1 MRHAILVTCPK
12 GLEYLLAEELEPWD
26 ITNVKVSPQG
36 IAGQATLEA
45 IYQISLWS
53 RIANRVLLH
62 LFTCEAPDPQ
72 ALLSASRQFA
82 WQTMFDPQSSVA
94 IHFQGHSETFRNSM
108 FGAQIIKDGLVDYC
122 RDHHLARP
130 TIDRENPDL
139 RLRAYLKQDSVSVY
153 LDLVGY
159 SLHQRG
165 YRLATGEAPL
175 KETVAAAMLMRAK
188 WSSHLTLHHEGT
200 LPSDTASKSEQGHDE
215 YGFLD
220 PCCGSG
226 TLVIEAAMVA
236 ANMAPGLLRQ
246 DQAFAAWSGHD
257 EPLWEACR
265 NQAAQKQ
272 TLPKIILHGSDSD
285 PSVIAKAEENAQR
298 AGVAGFTQWN
308 VQDLDPDYIRADQPR
323 GLVLCNPPYGERIGD
338 EDSLLPLY
346 AMLGTVLHRG
356 FVNWQVGILTTS
368 PRLAKATGLRSHK
381 QYRFYN
387 GPLACHLYCMDLH
400 PNNRLQSDAP
410 VKPLSESAQMFANR
424 LLKNYKH
431 LRSWAQRTNV
441 TCYRVYDAD
450 LPEYA
455 YAIDLYQDHAVLQE
469 YAPPSTVDEAK
480 AELRRQDVLRAVP
493 EVLQLP
499 PKQIIVKQRVRQR
512 GTQQYEKLS
521 EQREWM
527 TVTEGQVKLRV
538 NLHDYLDTGLFLD
551 HRLLRL
557 RFAQLQPGT
566 RFLNCFCYTASASV
580 HAASAGALTTNVD
593 LSQTYLNWAEEN
605 FRLNNLSLGKHQFVH
620 YDCLEWLQVTKDRFD
635 VIFLD
640 PPSFSNSK
648 RMQQT
653 LDVTRDHEQLI
664 RACMALLSPKGILY
678 FSTNLRRFDLSPSV
692 AEDYIVQDITAETI
706 DIDFK
711 RNTKIHQ
718 CFMLQAKTKAHS

>member
-12 GLEYLLAEELEPWD
+12 GLEYLLAEELAPWD
-26 ITNVKVSPQG
+26 VTQVKLSPQG
-36 IAGQATLEA
+36 MTGLATLEA

-62 LFTCEAPDPQ
+62 LFTCEAPDPKD
-72 ALLSASRQFA
+72 LLAASRQFA
-82 WQTMFDPQSSVA
+82 WQTVFDPQSSMA
-94 IHFQGHSETFRNSM
+94 IHFQGHSETIRNAM
-108 FGAQIIKDGLVDYC
+108 FGAQVIKDGLVDYC
-122 RDHHLARP
+122 RDHGFERP
-130 TIDRENPDL
+130 TIDRESADI

-165 YRLATGEAPL
+165 YRLAAGEAPL

-188 WSSHLTLHHEGT
+188 W
-200 LPSDTASKSEQGHDE
+200 ASRGADD
-215 YGFLD
+215 GFLD

-226 TLVIEAAMVA
+226 TLVIEAAMIA
-236 ANMAPGLLRQ
+236 ARMAPGLLRQ

-257 EPLWEACR
+257 ATLWEACR
-265 NQAAQKQ
+265 EQAAQQ
-272 TLPKIILHGSDSD
+272 QIQPTIRLRGSDSD
-285 PSVIAKAEENAQR
+285 PRVVAKAEENAWR
-298 AGVAGFTQWN
+298 AGVAAFTDWSVQAIDPN
-308 VQDLDPDYIRADQPR
+308 VIHADHPQ

-346 AMLGTVLHRG
+346 ETLGTLLHRG
-356 FVNWQVGILTTS
+356 FANWQVGILTSS

-387 GPLACHLYCMDLH
+387 GPIACYLYCIDLH
-400 PNNRLQSDAP
+400 PHNRLQSDAP
-410 VKPLSESAQMFANR
+410 PKPLSESAQMFANR

-469 YAPPSTVDEAK
+469 YAPPATVDEAK
-480 AELRRQDVLRAVP
+480 AEQRRQDVLRAVP

-499 PKQIIVKQRVRQR
+499 ATQIVVKQRVRQR
-512 GTQQYEKLS
+512 GTQQYEKLA
-521 EQREWM
+521 EQRQWM
-527 TVTEGQVKLRV
+527 TVTEGQAKLRV

-557 RFAQLQPGT
+557 RFAKLQPGT

-580 HAASAGALTTNVD
+580 HAALAGALTTNVD
-593 LSQTYLNWAEEN
+593 LSQTYLTWAEEN
-605 FRLNNLSLGKHQFVH
+605 FRLNGLPVSKHQFVH

-653 LDVTRDHEQLI
+653 LDVERDHEQLI
-664 RACMALLSPKGILY
+664 RACMLLLTEKGTLY
-678 FSTNLRRFDLSPSV
+678 FSTNLRRFALSPSIS
-692 AEDYIVQDITAETI
+692 EDFTVQDMTAETI

-711 RNTKIHQ
+711 RNPKIHQ
-718 CFMLQAKTKAHS
+718 CYMLKK